1 MPIMALRGTRFA
13 CQTRPVACATPHPP
27 PRIWVHPHDQS
38 QTTTLLSDLKNQTIV
53 SSCVTHILPSCG
65 YFKGQEE
72 ICFNPTSWHLVT
84 YNFL

>member
-1 MPIMALRGTRFA
+1 MKITYNAGELN
-13 CQTRPVACATPHPP
+13 PP
-27 PRIWVHPHDQS
+27 NIENFIIV
-38 QTTTLLSDLKNQTIV
+38 TILLADLKNRPIV
-53 SSCVTHILPSCG
+53 SSCVTHILPFCC